1 MRSSSRM
8 CAGASRTGWWCAHRT
23 RCQIMPG
30 RGRGRS
36 MGSWEMTALTRGF
49 FSFPPQDP
57 TDGQKKELLK
67 GVEAYEDD
75 KGHQQYRITKVEV
88 RRATRG
94 VQAPRSCL
102 SFRPDFAGPLR
113 SHLHRSLAFLLAKI
127 SRGKAAPW
135 LVSTCPPGGLCSA
148 WPARLGGQGGAGGA
162 LLPPGSP
169 GKRGAAARRPALRAV

>member
-8 CAGASRTGWWCAHRT
+8 CADASRTGRWCAHHT

-30 RGRGRS
+30 RGGGGWAGQEHGRV
-36 MGSWEMTALTRGF
+36 GVAALTRGF

-67 GVEAYEDD
+67 GIEAYEDD

-102 SFRPDFAGPLR
+102 SFGQTLR
-113 SHLHRSLAFLLAKI
+113 AHSVATCTASLACVSSCEDFSGCRGAWFHVPSWRAAQCL
-127 SRGKAAPW
+127 SRGLGW
-135 LVSTCPPGGLCSA
+135 LG
-148 WPARLGGQGGAGGA
+148 RQ
-162 LLPPGSP
+162 
-169 GKRGAAARRPALRAV
+169 RGTPCCRPALRASAA